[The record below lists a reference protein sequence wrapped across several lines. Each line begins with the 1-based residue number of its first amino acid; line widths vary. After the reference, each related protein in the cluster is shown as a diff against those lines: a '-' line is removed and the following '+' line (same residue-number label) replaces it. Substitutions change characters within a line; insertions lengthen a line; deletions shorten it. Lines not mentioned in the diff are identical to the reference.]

1 MKGTEK
7 IIAHILSDAQ
17 ARADEIIAAAE
28 QQCAGIRDD
37 YDRQAKAA
45 YAEKIR
51 AGVRECEDRSESM
64 KKIAGMEARKS
75 LLALKQEM
83 VSASFDRARLTLESL
98 PEEKYSAFLAKLA
111 AESAVSDDEELVLNE
126 KDRATVGE
134 RVLAEANA
142 ILAAQGRTGA
152 LTLADG
158 AGDFSGGVILRRGNI
173 ETNCTTELLVDM
185 CRGDMAAT
193 LAGVLFE

>member
-1 MKGTEK
+1 MKGTDK

-17 ARADEIIAAAE
+17 ARADEVIAAAE

-51 AGVRECEDRSESM
+51 AGVKDCEDRTESM

-75 LLALKQEM
+75 MLALKQEM
-83 VSASFDRARLTLESL
+83 VSKGFDRAHEMIVNL
-98 PEEKYSAFLAKLA
+98 PEEKYSAFLAKLT
-111 AESAVSDDEELVLNE
+111 AESSVSGDEQVVMNA
-126 KDRATVGE
+126 KDRAAVGE
-134 RVLAEANA
+134 KVLAEANA
-142 ILAAQGRTGA
+142 ILAAQGRAAG
-152 LTLADG
+152 LTLADE

-173 ETNCTTELLVDM
+173 ETNCTAGLLVDM
-185 CRGDMAAT
+185 CRSEMASS

>member
-37 YDRQAKAA
+37 YDKQAKAA

-51 AGVRECEDRSESM
+51 AGVRDCEDRTESM

-75 LLALKQEM
+75 MLALKQEM
-83 VSASFDRARLTLESL
+83 VSRGFDRAHEMIVNL
-98 PEEKYSAFLAKLA
+98 PEEKYSAFLAGLIVR
-111 AESAVSDDEELVLNE
+111 SAVSGDEQVVMNE
-126 KDRATVGE
+126 KDRASLGE
-134 RVLAEANA
+134 KVLAEANGE
-142 ILAAQGRTGA
+142 LAAQGRTAA
-152 LTLADG
+152 LTLAEG
-158 AGDFSGGVILRRGNI
+158 TGDFSGGVILRRGNI
-173 ETNCTTELLVDM
+173 ETNCTAEILVDM
-185 CRGDMAAT
+185 SRNEMASA